1 MPIFWGLFFCASSFW
16 DVHLLCLFFLF
27 SFLFD
32 FLAAR
37 VGRIGV
43 GEVGGT
49 PSSASSG
56 SEIEHVCRSASLPD
70 ADDAELRRVGHLGTG
85 GGPKGCKP
93 SQARRRRHCT
103 RRMPTFNIY
112 IQAHCCT
119 LRCTAHTA
127 RVPFAGAL
135 SRQHA
140 QEFLRTV
147 CDPPANNQFVEA
159 YR

>member
-1 MPIFWGLFFCASSFW
+1 MGIEVVDTYSSGLRHPELSA
-16 DVHLLCLFFLF
+16 DGVHFP
-27 SFLFD
+27 
-32 FLAAR
+32 
-37 VGRIGV
+37 
-43 GEVGGT
+43 GT
-49 PSSASSG
+49 PQETLHTTHAYILHLHSG
-56 SEIEHVCRSASLPD
+56 AL
-70 ADDAELRRVGHLGTG
+70 L
-85 GGPKGCKP
+85 
-93 SQARRRRHCT
+93 
-103 RRMPTFNIY
+103 
-112 IQAHCCT
+112 T